1 MAGALR
7 FLLSGCLL
15 QGVLCADWTALMPQS
30 IKALKGSCVR
40 IPCSFT
46 LGSLKSVDYNP
57 CLKTHSCNAIWTRG
71 GTDKTN
77 IVGSSPSGNLNQKDC
92 TTILDN
98 KPTGD
103 TYYFRLEC
111 GNCVKFNFGT
121 PVQINIADTPPT
133 PTLTPATVEVRDGTS
148 VSLICSA
155 AAPCPSL
162 PPTLTWSPSLG
173 RSEEGLQENQDKTQ
187 VKTSSLTF
195 TASYLRH
202 EQKISCTALYKQQ
215 DGKNVKSP
223 ETTLT
228 VTVLFSPKNTSVSV
242 SPSGPVVEGSSMA
255 LTCSSNANP
264 AVSYT
269 WYRVNGVQVT
279 TVGSSRM
286 LTIQV
291 SADNSQFYCEAR
303 NDHGSQNSSVIQLDL
318 PYPPMYTSVLVSP
331 SGPVVEGSSVTL
343 TCSSNAN
350 PAVGSYTWYRVNGV
364 QVTSIGDGEKH
375 QTQVYT
381 DQRKFYCEARN
392 VHGTQNSSVFEL
404 DVMYSP
410 KNTSVSVS
418 PSGSVIEGSSV
429 TLTCNSNAN
438 PAVKTYTWYTIRGGR
453 GTPVKNMPELTVQ
466 VLTDNSMFYCE
477 AKNDHGIQKSSA
489 FQLDMM
495 YPPKNTSVS
504 VSPSDSVLEGS
515 SVSLTCNSDA
525 NPAVS
530 YTWYRVNGVQVTSI
544 GHGDNH
550 QTQVYTD
557 HRQFYCG
564 ATNDH
569 GSKNSSVIELDV
581 LYPPKNTAVSV
592 SPSGS
597 VVEGSFVTL
606 TCSSNANPAVK
617 NYTWYRV
624 NGGPGTQIANEKELK
639 TEASIDNHQFYCQ
652 ARNDHGTKNSSI
664 ILLNVIYPPKNTS
677 VSVSPSSSAIEG
689 SSVTLTCSSNANPPV
704 GSYTWYRV
712 NREQVTELGSSRML
726 TIKVPADNSQF
737 YCETRNRLGYQN
749 SSVTQLDGMYP
760 PKNTSLSVSP
770 SGSVVEGSSVTL
782 TCSSNANPA
791 VKTYTWYRVN
801 GNEGVIVGSGQ
812 SFTFNKIAINDS
824 GRYYC
829 EAENKHGV
837 DNSTT
842 TNIDVTYP
850 PKNSSVSV
858 SPSSSVIEGSSV
870 TLTCSSNAN
879 PPVGSY
885 TWYRVNREQVTEVG
899 SSRMLTIKVPADNS
913 QFYCETRNR
922 LGSQNSSVT
931 QLDGMYPPK
940 NTSLSVSPSGSVVEG
955 SSVTLTCSSNANP
968 AVKTYTWYRVNG
980 NEGVIVGSGQSFTFN
995 KIAINDSGRYYCE
1008 AENKHGVDNSTTT
1021 NIDVTFAPKIL
1032 PSSRCIRTA
1041 DQINCTCESHGNPSP
1056 KVEWRL
1062 AGHPVNH
1069 FTNTVIR
1076 EPMGS
1081 TGLRSSLTTHQSQ
1094 EEDTPTLV
1102 CLSTNSVGSSSL
1114 QFCTQ
1119 CLGYHQGLGKSTEVL
1134 EGQVSLPIFITAIF
1148 VSALM
1153 TALICALLYLRR
1165 VRDPCFKVL
1174 RGHYKYYNSDVRM
1187 NLVPTSGERT
1197 QDPPAPEEDIYANSM
1212 IPSQAR
1218 RQGRKQN
1225 LEAPN
1230 PGPKPLPS
1238 SKAISETDRTSLP
1251 SPIADTAIDPGEG
1264 TAKKEGDD
1272 VFYSSVIW
1280 KKKKWMKKNNEGSV
1294 DGAREASSGSYL
1306 EEERCVLGNV
1316 GRHRISK
1323 VLEMDHL
1330 QFL

>member
-1 MAGALR
+1 
-7 FLLSGCLL
+7 
-15 QGVLCADWTALMPQS
+15 MPQS
-30 IKALKGSCVR
+30 IEALKGSCVR

-46 LGSLKSVDYNP
+46 LGSIKAVDYNP
-57 CLKTHSCNAIWTRG
+57 CLKTHSCNAIWMRG
-71 GTDKTN
+71 GIDKTN
-77 IVGSSPSGNLNQKDC
+77 TVGSSPSGNLNQKDC

-98 KPTGD
+98 MPTGD
-103 TYYFRLEC
+103 ELYFRIEC

-121 PVQINIADTPPT
+121 PVQINMADTPPT
-133 PTLTPATVEVRDGTS
+133 PTLTPATVEVREGTS

-162 PPTLTWSPSLG
+162 HPTLTWTPSLG
-173 RSEEGLQENQDKTQ
+173 QSEEGLQENQDKTQ

-195 TASYLRH
+195 TASYLHH
-202 EQKISCTALYKQQ
+202 EQNISCTALYKQQ

-223 ETTLT
+223 ETSLT

-242 SPSGPVVEGSSMA
+242 SPSGSVLEGSSMT

-291 SADNSQFYCEAR
+291 SANNSQFYCEAR
-303 NDHGSQNSSVIQLDL
+303 NDHGTENSSVIQLDL

-343 TCSSNAN
+343 TCSSIAN
-350 PAVGSYTWYRVNGV
+350 PAVKTYTWYRVNGV
-364 QVTSIGDGEKH
+364 QVTSIGHGEKH

-381 DQRKFYCEARN
+381 DQRKFYCEAKN
-392 VHGTQNSSVFEL
+392 VHGTQNASVFEL

-418 PSGSVIEGSSV
+418 PSGSMIEGSFV

-453 GTPVKNMPELTVQ
+453 ETPVKNMPELTVQ

-515 SVSLTCNSDA
+515 SVTLTCRSNA
-525 NPAVS
+525 NPAGT
-530 YTWYRVNGVQVTSI
+530 YAWYRVNGDQVTSI
-544 GHGDNH
+544 GHGNKH

-569 GSKNSSVIELDV
+569 GTKNSSVIELDV
-581 LYPPKNTAVSV
+581 LYPPKNTSVSV

-597 VVEGSFVTL
+597 VLEGSSVTL

-624 NGGPGTQIANEKELK
+624 NGDHVTQIANERELK
-639 TEASIDNHQFYCQ
+639 TEASIDNHQFYCE

-664 ILLNVIYPPKNTS
+664 ILLNVLYPPKNTS

-712 NREQVTELGSSRML
+712 NQ
-726 TIKVPADNSQF
+726 
-737 YCETRNRLGYQN
+737 
-749 SSVTQLDGMYP
+749 
-760 PKNTSLSVSP
+760 
-770 SGSVVEGSSVTL
+770 
-782 TCSSNANPA
+782 
-791 VKTYTWYRVN
+791 
-801 GNEGVIVGSGQ
+801 
-812 SFTFNKIAINDS
+812 
-824 GRYYC
+824 
-829 EAENKHGV
+829 
-837 DNSTT
+837 
-842 TNIDVTYP
+842 
-850 PKNSSVSV
+850 
-858 SPSSSVIEGSSV
+858 
-870 TLTCSSNAN
+870 
-879 PPVGSY
+879 
-885 TWYRVNREQVTEVG
+885 EQVTEVG

-931 QLDGMYPPK
+931 QLDGMYPAK

-980 NEGVIVGSGQSFTFN
+980 REGVIVGSGQSFTFN
-995 KIAINDSGRYYCE
+995 KIAISDSGRYYCE

-1062 AGHPVNH
+1062 AGQPVNH
-1069 FTNTVIR
+1069 FTNTVVR
-1076 EPMGS
+1076 ESMGS

-1094 EEDTPTLV
+1094 EEDTPPLV

-1114 QFCTQ
+1114 QFCIQ
-1119 CLGYHQGLGKSTEVL
+1119 CLGSHQGLGKSVEVL

-1165 VRDPCFKVL
+1165 VWYPCFTVL
-1174 RGHYKYYNSDVRM
+1174 RGHYKYYDSDVGM

-1218 RQGRKQN
+1218 RQRCKQD

-1230 PGPKPLPS
+1230 LGPKPLPS

-1251 SPIADTAIDPGEG
+1251 NLIADTATNPGEG
-1264 TAKKEGDD
+1264 TAKKEGED

-1280 KKKKWMKKNNEGSV
+1280 KKKKWMKKKNEGSL
-1294 DGAREASSGSYL
+1294 DGGREASSGSYL

>member
-1 MAGALR
+1 MMK
-7 FLLSGCLL
+7 SDENIMTGCVYDINK
-15 QGVLCADWTALMPQS
+15 GVLCADWTALMPQS

-46 LGSLKSVDYNP
+46 LGPLKSVDYNP

-133 PTLTPATVEVRDGTS
+133 PTLTPATVEVREGTS
-148 VSLICSA
+148 VRLICSA
-155 AAPCPSL
+155 ADPCPSL

-228 VTVLFSPKNTSVSV
+228 VMVLFSPKNTSVSV

-392 VHGTQNSSVFEL
+392 IHGTQNSSVFEL

-477 AKNDHGIQKSSA
+477 AKNDHGIQNSSA

-495 YPPKNTSVS
+495 YPPKSTSVS

-515 SVSLTCNSDA
+515 FVTLTCSSDA

-544 GHGDNH
+544 GYGDNH

-581 LYPPKNTAVSV
+581 LYPPKNTSVSV

-639 TEASIDNHQFYCQ
+639 TEASIDNHQFYCE

-664 ILLNVIYPPKNTS
+664 ILLNVLYPPKNTS

-689 SSVTLTCSSNANPPV
+689 SSVTLTCNSNANPPV

-782 TCSSNANPA
+782 TCNSNANPA

-829 EAENKHGV
+829 E
-837 DNSTT
+837 T
-842 TNIDVTYP
+842 
-850 PKNSSVSV
+850 
-858 SPSSSVIEGSSV
+858 
-870 TLTCSSNAN
+870 
-879 PPVGSY
+879 
-885 TWYRVNREQVTEVG
+885 
-899 SSRMLTIKVPADNS
+899 
-913 QFYCETRNR
+913 
-922 LGSQNSSVT
+922 
-931 QLDGMYPPK
+931 
-940 NTSLSVSPSGSVVEG
+940 
-955 SSVTLTCSSNANP
+955 
-968 AVKTYTWYRVNG
+968 
-980 NEGVIVGSGQSFTFN
+980 
-995 KIAINDSGRYYCE
+995 
-1008 AENKHGVDNSTTT
+1008 ENKHGVDNSTTT

-1165 VRDPCFKVL
+1165 VWDPCFKVL
-1174 RGHYKYYNSDVRM
+1174 RGHYKYYDSDVRM

-1238 SKAISETDRTSLP
+1238 SKVISETDRTSLP

-1280 KKKKWMKKNNEGSV
+1280 KKKKWMKKKNEGSV

-1306 EEERCVLGNV
+1306 EEERRVLGNV